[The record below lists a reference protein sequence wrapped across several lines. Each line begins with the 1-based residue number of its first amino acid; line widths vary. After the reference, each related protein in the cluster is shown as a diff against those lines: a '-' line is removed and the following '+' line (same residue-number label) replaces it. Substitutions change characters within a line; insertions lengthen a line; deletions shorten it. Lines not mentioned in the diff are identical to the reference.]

1 MHAIAG
7 PERKTWFARL
17 WGALDP
23 VEVLT
28 EVTSGLTITLV
39 VLLTAGVVLE
49 DGDHPVRLLLV
60 LALGSTLASGLSA
73 GILNALEDLHEA
85 GDRTSWRAR
94 IRAMPTHEATVLVEQ
109 QIEEVI
115 GSELEP
121 ADVARIAAAIVE
133 QPPSVEDRR
142 PRIRHGNVRTAAV
155 TVLYNI
161 AALFPAAL
169 PFLIFDDWHT
179 AWRVSTAMV
188 AVAVVAV
195 GTIWGRVA
203 GISPLT
209 CGLVLVSVGLV
220 EIVAAFVLEA
230 L

>member
-1 MHAIAG
+1 MHPIVG
-7 PERKTWFARL
+7 TERKTWYARL

-28 EVTSGLTITLV
+28 ELTSGLTITLV
-39 VLLTAGVVLE
+39 VVLTAGVVLQ
-49 DGDHPVRLLLV
+49 DDDNPVRVLLV
-60 LALGSTLASGLSA
+60 LAIGSTLAAGVSA

-94 IRAMPTHEATVLVEQ
+94 LRALPRQQANALVEQ
-109 QIEEVI
+109 QIEAVT

-121 ADVARIAAAIVE
+121 EDVARIAAAIVD
-133 QPPSVEDRR
+133 QTPGAEDRP
-142 PRIRHGNVRTAAV
+142 PRIRSGNVRTAVV
-155 TVLYNI
+155 TVAYNL
-161 AALFPAAL
+161 AALIPAAL
-169 PFLIFDDWHT
+169 PFLILDDWHM

-188 AVAVVAV
+188 AAVLVVV
-195 GTIWGRVA
+195 GTVWGRVA

-209 CGLVLVSVGLV
+209 CGLVLASVGFV

>member
-1 MHAIAG
+1 MHAIVG
-7 PERKTWFARL
+7 TERKTWFARL
-17 WGALDP
+17 SRALDP

-39 VLLTAGVVLE
+39 VLLTAGVVLQ
-49 DGDHPVRLLLV
+49 DGDHPVRVLLV
-60 LALGSTLASGLSA
+60 LALGSTLASGVSA

-85 GDRTSWRAR
+85 GDRTSLRAR
-94 IRAMPTHEATVLVEQ
+94 LRTMPAHEANVLVEQ
-109 QIEEVI
+109 QIEAVI
-115 GSELEP
+115 GSDLEP

-133 QPPSVEDRR
+133 RAPTVADEPPQIRR
-142 PRIRHGNVRTAAV
+142 GNVGTAAV
-155 TVLYNI
+155 TVVYNL
-161 AALFPAAL
+161 AALLPAAL

-188 AVAVVAV
+188 AAALVVV
-195 GTIWGRVA
+195 GTVWGRVS

-209 CGLVLVSVGLV
+209 CGLVLVSVGFV
-220 EIVAAFVLEA
+220 EIVAAFLLEA